1 MLTGAVEHWIGNAAA
16 VLSGAWG
23 AVTRRAEQSGY
34 SRTTLYTHAE
44 RVVQAV
50 ASEQAQGLSYEAL
63 WAQHE
68 QLQAENA
75 ALWQA
80 WEEAETL
87 NESTQRQLASA
98 GSAMGLS
105 LTQIVTLL
113 AIVLPIAVVPSRATV
128 GRWVQESAAQSS
140 RLLKVLDRACQ
151 RWVLTVCLDEI
162 FFHRAPILMAV
173 EPVSLVWLAGQRGPD
188 RSGASW
194 CEVIEPWPILE
205 HVIADGGTGLAN
217 GVKLTNERR
226 RAQAQERGVEPGPA
240 ITMGLDVFHSQREM
254 ERVLQRQ
261 WKQVEHQLEEA
272 SEADAKVAQY
282 KRRGRDARGVAGSAG
297 RAWRKAERLF
307 DEAVHVEEAVKQIKT
322 ALVWFDAD
330 GQLLSRGAAQQQLD
344 KASEKL
350 SGSQWSKVRRLLQ
363 DARSLSHLDRLEK
376 QLAETVAEP
385 QLREALTRLWTLSQ
399 QLKHAEDDEVG
410 RWGALVAMEQVL
422 CGRLCPQWQE
432 AYMQVDELLRQ
443 AVRASSAVEGVNS
456 VVRMH
461 QGRHRHVS
469 QGMLDL
475 KRLYWNCRVFREGKR
490 KGSRPYDLLGLPL
503 PTSDWWQLLQ
513 MDTEELEQNLLTQK
527 LAA

>member
-1 MLTGAVEHWIGNAAA
+1 M
-16 VLSGAWG
+16 
-23 AVTRRAEQSGY
+23 
-34 SRTTLYTHAE
+34 
-44 RVVQAV
+44 
-50 ASEQAQGLSYEAL
+50 
-63 WAQHE
+63 
-68 QLQAENA
+68 
-75 ALWQA
+75 
-80 WEEAETL
+80 
-87 NESTQRQLASA
+87 
-98 GSAMGLS
+98 
-105 LTQIVTLL
+105 
-113 AIVLPIAVVPSRATV
+113 
-128 GRWVQESAAQSS
+128 
-140 RLLKVLDRACQ
+140 
-151 RWVLTVCLDEI
+151 
-162 FFHRAPILMAV
+162 
-173 EPVSLVWLAGQRGPD
+173 
-188 RSGASW
+188 
-194 CEVIEPWPILE
+194 IEPWLILE

-240 ITMGLDVFHSQREM
+240 MTMGLDVLHSQREM
-254 ERVLQRQ
+254 ARVLQRQ
-261 WKQVEHQLEEA
+261 WKHVEHQLEEA

-307 DEAVHVEEAVKQIKT
+307 DEAVHAEEAVRQIKT

-350 SGSQWSKVRRLLQ
+350 SGSQWSKVRRLLK

-376 QLAETVAEP
+376 PLAETVAEP

-399 QLKHAEDDEVG
+399 RLKHAEDDEVG

-432 AYMQVDELLRQ
+432 VSMQVDALLRQ

-503 PTSDWWQLLQ
+503 PTSDWGQLLQ
-513 MDTEELEQNLLTQK
+513 MDPEELAQNLLTQE